1 MADWLLGG
9 KPVETMVTLIGWIT
23 AQELPR
29 PIGIAHSAQVL
40 VIVEFGGPVGA
51 HVEPSTRHTA
61 PRTSCSMG
69 LRMLRR
75 TSSICSVL
83 YYFGMKRC
91 RVGAAASPSKA
102 YVQGA
107 GQRGQLG
114 TSISNYNE
122 H

>member
-9 KPVETMVTLIGWIT
+9 KPVETMVTLIGWIA

-83 YYFGMKRC
+83 CYFGMKRC
-91 RVGAAASPSKA
+91 RAGAARLPFEGLRSKGGPT
-102 YVQGA
+102 GA
-107 GQRGQLG
+107 ARDDHLKL
-114 TSISNYNE
+114 
-122 H
+122 